1 MATPRE
7 DLKVKIQ
14 YKNNKFMKQLKRIKK
29 DDLLYLAGFID
40 ADGSII
46 AQIVRNKEYILKF
59 QIRVTVQVT
68 QLKKRRFFLEDI
80 KEMIGVGTVRDR
92 NEISDYVLTD
102 TKLVCEFLKQ
112 IVPYLRLKKKQANLV
127 VKIIEQLPTAR
138 QTKESFIQL
147 CSLVDQVSN
156 LNDSKSKKI
165 TADVVAKELLLE
177 E

>member
-1 MATPRE
+1 
-7 DLKVKIQ
+7 
-14 YKNNKFMKQLKRIKK
+14 
-29 DDLLYLAGFID
+29 
-40 ADGSII
+40 
-46 AQIVRNKEYILKF
+46 
-59 QIRVTVQVT
+59 VTVQVT
-68 QLKKRRFFLEDI
+68 QLKKRRVFLEDI